1 MVQVLKK
8 PLLTEKNT
16 VHQSAGIYAFEVDRR
31 ASKDQV
37 RAAIEKA
44 FGVKVLKVRTMVCRD
59 RARSRMG
66 RQVSGVRHWKK
77 ALVQLA
83 SGEKIKLFEGV

>member
-1 MVQVLKK
+1 MIQVLKR

-16 VHQSAGIYAFEVDRR
+16 THSAAGIYSFEVDRR
-31 ASKDQV
+31 ADKLDV
-37 RAAIEKA
+37 RKAVEKS
-44 FGVKVLKVRTMVCRD
+44 FGVKVTKVRTMMCRD
-59 RARSRMG
+59 RARSKMG
-66 RQVSGVRHWKK
+66 RRVSGVRHWKK

>member
-1 MVQVLKK
+1 MLEIIKK

-16 VHQSAGIYAFEVDRR
+16 VHSSAGVYAFEVDMR
-31 ASKDQV
+31 SDKTDV
-37 RAAIEKA
+37 KSAIEKA
-44 FGVKVLKVRTMVCRD
+44 FGVKVAKVRTMMVRD

-66 RQVSGVRHWKK
+66 RRVSGVRHWKK

-83 SGEKIKLFEGV
+83 AGEKIKLFEGV

>member
-1 MVQVLKK
+1 MLQVLKR

-16 VHQSAGIYAFEVDRR
+16 VHSAAGTYAFEVDRR
-31 ASKDQV
+31 ADKEQIRNAV
-37 RAAIEKA
+37 EKS
-44 FGVKVLKVRTMVCRD
+44 FGVKVSKVRTMVCRD

-66 RQVSGVRHWKK
+66 RRVSGVRHWKK